1 MKPFV
6 LRLVLAPAATLL
18 LALVA
23 GQAHAQGDCPHCVGH
38 HGLLGHGGY
47 GGYGMHDYAH
57 YHDPYGYRAHG
68 NYGHHDYDGH
78 HGIHGALGE
87 AGANWGDCVYRY
99 YGQHDL
105 FANYFVGNNC
115 GGYGAAMYISPLPV
129 PPHVGHTF
137 ITYQPLMPH
146 EFLYRHH
153 RTYHRYYDG
162 GMGLTRT
169 SVLYR

>member
-1 MKPFV
+1 MKSLV
-6 LRLVLAPAATLL
+6 LRALAGAA
-18 LALVA
+18 ALTMFIA
-23 GQAHAQGDCPHCVGH
+23 GQVQAQDYCAHCRGH
-38 HGLLGHGGY
+38 HGLLAAHGHGGY
-47 GGYGMHDYAH
+47 GGQNVH
-57 YHDPYGYRAHG
+57 YFHDPYGYRAHG
-68 NYGHHDYDGH
+68 NYGHHDTYGRQ
-78 HGIHGALGE
+78 GIHGALGE
-87 AGANWGDCVYRY
+87 TGANWGDCVYRY
-99 YGQHDL
+99 YGEHDL

-115 GGYGAAMYISPLPV
+115 GGYGAAMYVSPLPV

-169 SVLYR
+169 SVRYR